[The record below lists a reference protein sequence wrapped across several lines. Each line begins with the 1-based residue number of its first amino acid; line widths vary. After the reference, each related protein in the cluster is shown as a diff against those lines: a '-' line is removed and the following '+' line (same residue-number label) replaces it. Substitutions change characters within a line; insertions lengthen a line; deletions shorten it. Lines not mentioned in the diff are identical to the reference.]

1 MQRLTDRVTQ
11 VQTTLREQIEHIYVS
26 KLDPVLLWIA
36 LNSYLVLAFL
46 IAVFIM
52 TVTFQSEICMMILG
66 KLGQQASDL
75 DSVELGFIGIILTLI
90 YKLDKVHITF
100 K

>member
-36 LNSYLVLAFL
+36 LNSYLVLAFV
-46 IAVFIM
+46 IVVFIM
-52 TVTFQSEICMMILG
+52 TVTFQSEICMILG
-66 KLGQQASDL
+66 KLGQKASDL
-75 DSVELGFIGIILTLI
+75 DPVELVFIGIILILI
-90 YKLDKVHITF
+90 YKLAKVHITF